1 MTART
6 DKELLHAA
14 VDGALTDDEAARLRE
29 RLAEDAALRAEA
41 DRLRQLAGVVDSL
54 GPEDLPA
61 SFSDRVMQAVARSHP
76 EPATWRGRVRA
87 RLDQLL
93 GRVPGHLQQERPGE
107 AFVRWNTGWAGGGGI
122 VAKKA
127 LWAAAGLAVV
137 IILGVVYFNGTRTVD
152 QDAQGTIGGAERYRG
167 TQPANVAVK
176 EGDVQK
182 FLQSDTFDRIIK
194 DKNVRSLL
202 GNHELCALLAGE
214 AYDVMV
220 RHKAALADPDAA
232 LVVKRLQA
240 DAALDNA
247 DAMTALGRAGVVA
260 ALQEDAVATALKD
273 AQIAQ
278 LLGDAGVQAEL
289 LKLSVALK
297 SYADVAV
304 KDTKAQLGANTELA
318 VAMKRD
324 ASLKR
329 LFADPDFQALAKS
342 PRGVQLI
349 TNDVFLRAMNGP
361 GRALFVDPE
370 FLAGVRSVRSA
381 ELLGDGD
388 FMTGIGNRFKQL
400 AGSEDYWAAVKNPEF
415 MELLATDANLRVAMR
430 NWDALDAALKGIRKQ

>member
-1 MTART
+1 M
-6 DKELLHAA
+6 
-14 VDGALTDDEAARLRE
+14 
-29 RLAEDAALRAEA
+29 
-41 DRLRQLAGVVDSL
+41 
-54 GPEDLPA
+54 
-61 SFSDRVMQAVARSHP
+61 
-76 EPATWRGRVRA
+76 
-87 RLDQLL
+87 
-93 GRVPGHLQQERPGE
+93 QQERPGE

-232 LVVKRLQA
+232 MVVKRLQA
-240 DAALDNA
+240 HAALDNA

-370 FLAGVRSVRSA
+370 FLAGVRSVRAA

-388 FMTGIGNRFKQL
+388 FMTGIGNRFRQL

-415 MELLATDANLRVAMR
+415 MELLATDANLRVAMQ
-430 NWDALDAALKGIRKQ
+430 NWDALDAALKGITKQYRPALAVSF